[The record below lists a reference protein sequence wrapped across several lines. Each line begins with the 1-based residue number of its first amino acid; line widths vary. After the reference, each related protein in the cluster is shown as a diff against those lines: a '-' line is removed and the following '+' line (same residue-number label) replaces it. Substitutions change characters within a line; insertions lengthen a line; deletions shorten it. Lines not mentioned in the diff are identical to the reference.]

1 MIPYTTRK
9 ATSDDLQPAYDI
21 RKNALGEY
29 VKQIWGWDEDRQWK
43 YHLED
48 FDTNI
53 LSIIEVDGNAAATLE
68 EIEKEDSILVSG
80 IYILDKY
87 QSNGIGRDIM
97 KSIMAKAGSAN
108 KSVNLQVLKVNLR
121 AKKFYLSLGFSVCG
135 EDETHYQMIF
145 EPKDKL

>member
-1 MIPYTTRK
+1 MIPYTIRK
-9 ATSDDLQPAYDI
+9 ATPDDLQLAYDI

-29 VKQIWGWDEDRQWK
+29 VKQTWGWDEDWQWK

-97 KSIMAKAGSAN
+97 KSIMAKAERLN
-108 KSVNLQVLKVNLR
+108 KSVKLQVLKVNTR
-121 AKKFYLSLGFSVCG
+121 AKEFYLSLGFSVFG
-135 EDETHYQMIF
+135 ENETHYQMIL
-145 EPKDKL
+145 EPKNKL

>member
-1 MIPYTTRK
+1 MIPYIVRK
-9 ATSDDLQPAYDI
+9 ATPDDLQLAYDI

-29 VKQIWGWDEDRQWK
+29 VRQTWGWDEDWQWK

-97 KSIMAKAGSAN
+97 KSIMAKAERSN
-108 KSVNLQVLKVNLR
+108 KSVRLQVLKVNTR
-121 AKKFYLSLGFSVCG
+121 AKEFYISLGFISCG
-135 EDETHYQMIF
+135 ENETHYQMIY
-145 EPKDKL
+145 EPKNKL